1 MAEGGFHSEFAV
13 GPELRPLSQNPTLRS
28 HRQGIWTGMA
38 LLITD
43 IAVLEFC
50 LFLGFLCRAFL
61 AQWFPIDLMPSLY
74 SGIAAGLPVV
84 TLCFYMMGLYPGYG
98 ISDVERLKHQETGIA
113 IIFSCLLLWDYLAQG
128 TAWSRG
134 ILLSTWFF
142 AALLIPPAFAAVRSI
157 FTRSGRWGMP
167 VVIVGA
173 GDAAERLVQL
183 MQRDPRLG
191 LKPAVVLDSDTR
203 LVGGSVAGVPIYGTI
218 DDAAKLASRIKV
230 CAIAMPELEGQEL
243 ADLSSRLPFP
253 HVVLLPNVGTL
264 PSAWV
269 SPRDVGGALGLEIKK
284 NLLLNRNRAFKR
296 VTEIALCIPLLMV
309 CLPVMALLG
318 LAVCLVSPGKPF
330 FSQVRE
336 GRNGTSFNMFKL
348 RSMYPDAEDR
358 LEKFLQENPEK
369 RQEWERRFK
378 LTDDPRVLPIIGKF
392 IRTTSLDEL
401 PQLFNVLRGDMS
413 LVGPRPFPYYH
424 LDFYPQQF
432 REFRRSVRPGLTG
445 LWQVEV
451 RADGDMEDQKTHDT
465 YYIRNWSLWLDLYI
479 LFRTVGVVLSRR
491 GAV

>member
-1 MAEGGFHSEFAV
+1 MPEGGFHTEFAV
-13 GPELRPLSQNPTLRS
+13 GPELRSFHRAPTLRS
-28 HRQGIWTGMA
+28 PRQGPWAGIV
-38 LLITD
+38 LLATD
-43 IAVLEFC
+43 VAVLEFC

-74 SGIAAGLPVV
+74 TGIAAGLPVV

-113 IIFSCLLLWDYLAQG
+113 IIFSCFLLWDYLTQDAN
-128 TAWSRG
+128 WSRG

-142 AALLIPPAFAAVRSI
+142 AALLIPPAFSLVRHVLAL
-157 FTRSGRWGMP
+157 TDNWGMP

-173 GDAAERLVQL
+173 GDPAERLIEL
-183 MQRDPRLG
+183 MQRDSRLG
-191 LKPAVVLDSDTR
+191 LLPAVVLDANDR
-203 LVGGSVAGVPIYGTI
+203 VVGGSVAGVPIYGTI
-218 DDAAKLASRIKV
+218 DDAAELAKTIKV
-230 CAIAMPELEGQEL
+230 CAIAMPEVEGQNL
-243 ADLSSRLPFP
+243 ADLSGRLPFP
-253 HVVLLPNVGTL
+253 HVVLLPNVGNL

-284 NLLLNRNRAFKR
+284 NLLLDRNRVFKR
-296 VTEIALCIPLLMV
+296 ASEIALCIPMLLL
-309 CLPVMALLG
+309 CLPVIAFLG
-318 LAVCLVSPGKPF
+318 LLVCLVSPGKPF

-336 GRNGTSFNMFKL
+336 GLKGRSFKMLKL
-348 RSMYPDAEDR
+348 RSMYSDAEER
-358 LEKFLQENPEK
+358 LEKYLQENPEQ
-369 RQEWERRFK
+369 RAEWERRFK
-378 LTDDPRVLPIIGKF
+378 LSDDPRILPFIGKF
-392 IRTTSLDEL
+392 MRTTSLDEL

-424 LDFYPQQF
+424 LDFYPEKF

-451 RADGDMEDQKTHDT
+451 RADGDMEDQKLHDT

-479 LFRTVGVVLSRR
+479 LFRTVGVVISRR
-491 GAV
+491 GAE